1 MILKNLN
8 YIKYSHNVK
17 YVIFSIFFIPNSYRF
32 IRYINIET
40 MGSDLMGYIISSAIY
55 FIIIFGFFKIFN
67 IDNNIAE
74 LELVR
79 RINEI
84 YIPKENFLG
93 WCRHNDVGVFFI
105 DPEKKVFWFCGKQTN
120 YDLYIDSIFN
130 TEIKEE
136 IEEGIFRLTRIIKRE
151 NEVNEFIIYPSD
163 LVFD

>member
-8 YIKYSHNVK
+8 YIKHSHNVR
-17 YVIFSIFFIPNSYRF
+17 YVIFSIFFISNSYKF
-32 IRYINIET
+32 IRYMNIET
-40 MGSDLMGYIISSAIY
+40 IGSNFINYIISSAIL
-55 FIIIFGFFKIFN
+55 FIVISVFFKIFN

-84 YIPKENFLG
+84 YIPKENYLG
-93 WCRHNDVGVFFI
+93 WSRHNDVGVFFV

-136 IEEGIFRLTRIIKRE
+136 RGEGVFRLTRIIKRE

>member
-17 YVIFSIFFIPNSYRF
+17 YVIFFIPNSYRF

-84 YIPKENFLG
+84 YIPKENYLG
-93 WCRHNDVGVFFI
+93 WSRYNDVGVFFV

-136 IEEGIFRLTRIIKRE
+136 REEGIFRLTRIIKRE
-151 NEVNEFIIYPSD
+151 NEVNEFIIYASD

>member
-32 IRYINIET
+32 IQYINIET

-84 YIPKENFLG
+84 YIPKENYLG
-93 WCRHNDVGVFFI
+93 WSRHNDVGVFFI

>member
-55 FIIIFGFFKIFN
+55 FIITFGFFKIFN

-84 YIPKENFLG
+84 YIPKENYLG
-93 WCRHNDVGVFFI
+93 WSRHNDVGVFFI